1 MIFDI
6 ILLIIIYYFHR
17 YIVSWIRYYNST
29 DKRYGNSIWRWTYD
43 YPVQGK
49 RDISDLDDKVFVRK
63 RRIRNRT
70 VSFMYCNFF
79 VGFVVSMS
87 FMSNLLKLILL
98 QLKKGAFCCQ
108 VPLTLFDYSQ
118 LFFQNHINFT
128 YQVEQRPNKN
138 RLGLKALF

>member
-6 ILLIIIYYFHR
+6 ILLIIIYILHK
-17 YIVSWIRYYNST
+17 YIVAWIIYYNKTDIRYGDSV
-29 DKRYGNSIWRWTYD
+29 WRWTYD

-79 VGFVVSMS
+79 IGFVVSMS
-87 FMSNLLKLILL
+87 LMGNLLKLIL
-98 QLKKGAFCCQ
+98 
-108 VPLTLFDYSQ
+108 
-118 LFFQNHINFT
+118 N
-128 YQVEQRPNKN
+128 
-138 RLGLKALF
+138 